1 MCTQCHMLANKS
13 LLPRAADYIQNYF
26 LNCTWISLPT
36 LQTLSQQSGLK
47 RKGCWINIYLAIRHR
62 RNHMAG
68 YLCAKSFQYFSP
80 SLSELQQQQKFWKHN
95 IKPSESVTW
104 ESLSIAKGN
113 SSTKQSMISKRQWN
127 TLYSWQENHLISS
140 QLIATGYMLPS
151 LHMNLVC
158 LKSHLCNL
166 VTNLLFT
173 VVYSTGFFVT
183 KKVGVEGTGTGVSAC
198 AISRVGF
205 DIICNDWIQ
214 MEIPNLSTQDI

>member
-1 MCTQCHMLANKS
+1 MCTQCHTLANKS

-80 SLSELQQQQKFWKHN
+80 YLSELQQQQQKFWKHN

-113 SSTKQSMISKRQWN
+113 SSTKTKHDFKKAMEYSLFLTRKPPNQQPAYCNRIYVTFPTHEFGLPEKSPVQPCNKFTIYCCVQYWILCDQEGGSWRYRDWSLSMCYKQSRFWHYLQWLN
-127 TLYSWQENHLISS
+127 TNGN
-140 QLIATGYMLPS
+140 T
-151 LHMNLVC
+151 
-158 LKSHLCNL
+158 
-166 VTNLLFT
+166 
-173 VVYSTGFFVT
+173 
-183 KKVGVEGTGTGVSAC
+183 
-198 AISRVGF
+198 
-205 DIICNDWIQ
+205 
-214 MEIPNLSTQDI
+214 